1 LNGLKRTLRFNP
13 LVKEVRGQGLM
24 IGIELIKPYQE
35 VVLSALEKKLL
46 IGISNKNTIRLLPA
60 LIINENE

>member
-1 LNGLKRTLRFNP
+1 
-13 LVKEVRGQGLM
+13 VRGQGLM

-60 LIINENE
+60 LIINENEVDQIIDIISGLL